1 MGHGTNTPAV
11 HTSNAAFKTTNAALL
26 ELPIQYL
33 LLHEPDLGLKTKRL
47 VRLLLA
53 TVKMKRIAILLA
65 FMPLLPASIRA
76 GTQEQLATY
85 RQQIDSIDQRLVQ
98 LIQERARVV
107 QQVGVIKQEA
117 HLPVTDTSREQVVIQ
132 KAEDLGKGGPL
143 PPEAVGRIYQKLVE
157 EMRNWEASLT
167 KSEK

>member
-1 MGHGTNTPAV
+1 M
-11 HTSNAAFKTTNAALL
+11 
-26 ELPIQYL
+26 
-33 LLHEPDLGLKTKRL
+33 KTKRL
-47 VRLLLA
+47 VRLLLT

-65 FMPLLPASIRA
+65 FMPLLPANTKA

-107 QQVGVIKQEA
+107 QQVGAIKQEA
-117 HLPVTDTSREQVVIQ
+117 HIPVTDTSREQVVIQ

-157 EMRNWEASLT
+157 EMRNWEASLN

>member
-1 MGHGTNTPAV
+1 VNVAFDPWSRNAV
-11 HTSNAAFKTTNAALL
+11 PLFM
-26 ELPIQYL
+26 
-33 LLHEPDLGLKTKRL
+33 DRTK
-47 VRLLLA
+47 
-53 TVKMKRIAILLA
+53 KMKKIALLLA
-65 FMPLLPASIRA
+65 FMPFLPANIQA

-85 RQQIDSIDQRLVQ
+85 RQQIDSIDHRLVD

-107 QQVGVIKQEA
+107 QEVGVVKQEA
-117 HLPVTDTSREQVVIQ
+117 HIPVTDSSREQVVIQ
-132 KAEDLGKGGPL
+132 KAEQLGKDGPL

>member
-1 MGHGTNTPAV
+1 M
-11 HTSNAAFKTTNAALL
+11 
-26 ELPIQYL
+26 
-33 LLHEPDLGLKTKRL
+33 KTKRL
-47 VRLLLA
+47 VRLLLT

-65 FMPLLPASIRA
+65 FMPLLPANTKA

-85 RQQIDSIDQRLVQ
+85 RQQIDSIHQRLVQ

-107 QQVGVIKQEA
+107 QQVGAIKQEA
-117 HLPVTDTSREQVVIQ
+117 HIPVTDTSREQVVIQ
-132 KAEDLGKGGPL
+132 KAEALGKGGPL

>member
-1 MGHGTNTPAV
+1 
-11 HTSNAAFKTTNAALL
+11 
-26 ELPIQYL
+26 
-33 LLHEPDLGLKTKRL
+33 
-47 VRLLLA
+47 
-53 TVKMKRIAILLA
+53 MKRIAILLA
-65 FMPLLPASIRA
+65 FMPLLPADTKA

-107 QQVGVIKQEA
+107 QEVGVIKQEA
-117 HLPVTDTSREQVVIQ
+117 HIPVTDASREQVVIQ
-132 KAEDLGKGGPL
+132 KAENLGKDGPL

-157 EMRNWEASLT
+157 EMRNWEASLN

>member
-1 MGHGTNTPAV
+1 
-11 HTSNAAFKTTNAALL
+11 
-26 ELPIQYL
+26 
-33 LLHEPDLGLKTKRL
+33 LKTKRL
-47 VRLLLA
+47 VRLLFA
-53 TVKMKRIAILLA
+53 TVKMKTIAILLA
-65 FMPLLPASIRA
+65 FMPLLPVNTKA
-76 GTQEQLATY
+76 GTQEQLATC
-85 RQQIDSIDQRLVQ
+85 RKQIDSIDQRLVE

-117 HLPVTDTSREQVVIQ
+117 HIPVTDTSREKLVIQ

-157 EMRNWEASLT
+157 EMRNWEASLN

>member
-1 MGHGTNTPAV
+1 
-11 HTSNAAFKTTNAALL
+11 
-26 ELPIQYL
+26 
-33 LLHEPDLGLKTKRL
+33 LKRKRL
-47 VRLLLA
+47 VRLLVA
-53 TVKMKRIAILLA
+53 KVKMKTIAILLA
-65 FMPLLPASIRA
+65 FMPLLPVNTKA

-85 RQQIDSIDQRLVQ
+85 RQQIDSIDQRLVE

-107 QQVGVIKQEA
+107 QQVGAIKQEA
-117 HLPVTDTSREQVVIQ
+117 HIPVTDTSREQVVIQ

>member
-1 MGHGTNTPAV
+1 
-11 HTSNAAFKTTNAALL
+11 
-26 ELPIQYL
+26 
-33 LLHEPDLGLKTKRL
+33 LKTKRL
-47 VRLLLA
+47 VRLLVA
-53 TVKMKRIAILLA
+53 KVKMKTIAILLA
-65 FMPLLPASIRA
+65 FMPLLPVNTKA

-85 RQQIDSIDQRLVQ
+85 RQQIDSIDQRLVE

-107 QQVGVIKQEA
+107 QQVGAIKQEA
-117 HLPVTDTSREQVVIQ
+117 HIPVTDTSREQVVIQ

>member
-1 MGHGTNTPAV
+1 MNLASDPEV
-11 HTSNAAFKTTNAALL
+11 KNAGPLFMDRTQMKKIAL
-26 ELPIQYL
+26 
-33 LLHEPDLGLKTKRL
+33 
-47 VRLLLA
+47 
-53 TVKMKRIAILLA
+53 LLA
-65 FMPLLPASIRA
+65 FMPFLPANTQA

-85 RQQIDSIDQRLVQ
+85 RQQIDSIDHRLVE

-107 QQVGVIKQEA
+107 QEVGVVKQEA
-117 HLPVTDTSREQVVIQ
+117 HIPVTDTSREQVVIQ
-132 KAEDLGKGGPL
+132 KAEQLGKDGPL